1 MGVKYFLRGKGR
13 GILKNHFIEGVKE
26 GVDLILILSSCI
38 NLVIVSKKYENMNP
52 THSVSALSLLNT
64 PKK

>member
-13 GILKNHFIEGVKE
+13 GILKNYFIEGVKE

-38 NLVIVSKKYENMNP
+38 NLVIVSKKI
-52 THSVSALSLLNT
+52 
-64 PKK
+64 